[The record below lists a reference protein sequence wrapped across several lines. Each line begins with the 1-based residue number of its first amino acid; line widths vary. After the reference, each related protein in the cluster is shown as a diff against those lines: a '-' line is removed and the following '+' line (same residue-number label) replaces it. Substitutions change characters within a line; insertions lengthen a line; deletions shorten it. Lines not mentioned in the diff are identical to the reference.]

1 MPYAVKE
8 ALNAFK
14 RAPGLT
20 FLSALMIALS
30 LLVVGLFGLV
40 TSNIQS
46 GLDELESRVEIV
58 AFLRDDADYEAVR
71 MAQEDIDKQPEV
83 RETRYISRAQALELA
98 RQELP
103 EFRAL
108 FGGLERNPLPASLEI
123 SLNPGQRGPEV
134 VKRIADRI
142 GAYPFVEQV
151 NYGQD
156 WLGTVYL
163 LRRAAGAASLVLGI
177 AFALVAALI
186 IGAAVRMAIFARRD
200 EIIIMRLVGATDSFV
215 RSPFLIE
222 GLITGLIGAGMAVL
236 GTYLIY
242 DRLNPDIFRMDWLP
256 DVWVIGIILAGMV
269 LGALASGI
277 AVRRHLREIP

>member
-1 MPYAVKE
+1 MPYALKE

-30 LLVVGLFGLV
+30 LLVIGLFGLV

-58 AFLRDDADYEAVR
+58 AFLKDDADYEAVQ
-71 MAQEDIDKQPEV
+71 MAQEDINKQPEV

-103 EFRAL
+103 EFRTL

-123 SLNPGQRGPEV
+123 SLHPGQRGPEV
-134 VKRIADRI
+134 VKRIADRV

-163 LRRAAGAASLVLGI
+163 LRRAAAAASLVLGI

-200 EIIIMRLVGATDSFV
+200 EIIIMRLVGATDSFI

-222 GLITGLIGAGMAVL
+222 GLITGLIGAGFAVL
-236 GTYLIY
+236 ATYLIY
-242 DRLNPDIFRMDWLP
+242 DRLNPEIFRMDWLP

-277 AVRRHLREIP
+277 AVRRHLRAIP